1 VCLADRVTRTGIDTS
16 IVGVGQGPWTRTWT
30 SDDTL
35 LYALAVG
42 AGQLDPTVELAF
54 TTENTGGVQQQ
65 ALPTYAIVLAQFGGP
80 QAGLTGVDLTKLLHG
95 EQSLTLYRPL
105 PVAGAVEL
113 TSTVTDIFDKGS
125 GALVVTTTT
134 GTDPADGTPMF
145 ATRSSV
151 FARGAGGFGGDRGP
165 SSAYTAP
172 DRPADVVLRFPTS
185 VNQAL
190 LYRLTG
196 DRNQLH
202 ADPAFAAAGGFD
214 RPILHGLA
222 TYGITVRLLLG
233 EFGDRLSF
241 VDGRFTKPVTPGD
254 ELVVSAWRDGDAVLF
269 RTANGA
275 GDVVLDRGRAE
286 FTPAA

>member
-1 VCLADRVTRTGIDTS
+1 VPRTGLDLGV
-16 IVGVGQGPWTRTWT
+16 VGVRQGPWTRTWT

-54 TTENTGGVQQQ
+54 TTENTAGVRQR

-80 QAGLTGVDLTKLLHG
+80 QAGLTGVDLTTVLHA

-105 PVAGAVEL
+105 PVAGSVEL
-113 TSTVTDIFDKGS
+113 SSTVTDIFDKGS

-134 GTDPADGTPMF
+134 GSDPADGAPMF

-151 FARGAGGFGGDRGP
+151 FVRGAGGFGGDRGP
-165 SSAYTAP
+165 SGGFTVP
-172 DRPADVVLRFPTS
+172 DRPADAVLRFPTS
-185 VNQAL
+185 VQQAL

-196 DRNQLH
+196 DRNPLH
-202 ADPAFAAAGGFD
+202 ADPGFAAKGGFD

-222 TYGITVRLLLG
+222 TYGITVRLLCN
-233 EFGDRLSF
+233 EFGDGDPRLSM
-241 VDGRFTKPVTPGD
+241 VDGRFTRPVTPGE
-254 ELVVSAWRDGDAVLF
+254 ELVVSAWRDGGTVVF

-286 FTPAA
+286 FTPAG